1 MSEII
6 LSSAVRA
13 NVASLRATADLIA
26 AVQKRLATG
35 KRVNSPLDN
44 PAAFFKAAEFS
55 RRATELARVLDN
67 IGMVASTIEAA
78 DNSLNS
84 LTSLVESAQSLANS
98 ALASP
103 KTLASRLGT
112 RANLTLASAF
122 WVDTGDT
129 ITIGD
134 GTTTATITAAAG
146 TISVQQ
152 IIDGVNNT
160 AGIKIIASLTSDG
173 RILLEATQSNV
184 ITIGGS
190 ANGGEKSQ
198 FGLSNGTT
206 TGTLNSTRS
215 SLAVQFDSLL
225 TQIDELI
232 VDADFNGINLLQ
244 GDTLTVEFNET
255 GASSLSITGVAL
267 DAASLGLTVTQNT
280 WQTDADIN
288 ASLDQLTTALSILA
302 AQSAVFSSNF
312 SVLQIR
318 EEFTKSMIDTLT
330 AASEN
335 LVIADI
341 NEESAALMALRARQE
356 LSSTV
361 LSLAAQADALVVS
374 LFR

>member
-1 MSEII
+1 
-6 LSSAVRA
+6 
-13 NVASLRATADLIA
+13 
-26 AVQKRLATG
+26 
-35 KRVNSPLDN
+35 
-44 PAAFFKAAEFS
+44 
-55 RRATELARVLDN
+55 
-67 IGMVASTIEAA
+67 
-78 DNSLNS
+78 
-84 LTSLVESAQSLANS
+84 
-98 ALASP
+98 
-103 KTLASRLGT
+103 
-112 RANLTLASAF
+112 
-122 WVDTGDT
+122 
-129 ITIGD
+129 
-134 GTTTATITAAAG
+134 
-146 TISVQQ
+146 
-152 IIDGVNNT
+152 
-160 AGIKIIASLTSDG
+160 
-173 RILLEATQSNV
+173 
-184 ITIGGS
+184 
-190 ANGGEKSQ
+190 
-198 FGLSNGTT
+198 
-206 TGTLNSTRS
+206 
-215 SLAVQFDSLL
+215 
-225 TQIDELI
+225 
-232 VDADFNGINLLQ
+232 
-244 GDTLTVEFNET
+244 LTVEFNET